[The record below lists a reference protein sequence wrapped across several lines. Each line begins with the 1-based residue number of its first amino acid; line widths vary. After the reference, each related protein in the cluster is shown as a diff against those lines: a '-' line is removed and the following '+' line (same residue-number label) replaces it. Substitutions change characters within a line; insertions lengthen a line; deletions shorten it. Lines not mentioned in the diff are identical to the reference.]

1 MASRKRRRGSQLADD
16 DSTSGD
22 LRRQQ
27 AQASRADGPVDAEV
41 ALVERDDVAD
51 APNSR
56 PETASPSLSRQLLE
70 RDEVRIGQ
78 REQTPQFGLDLP
90 GIYRSA

>member
-1 MASRKRRRGSQLADD
+1 MASRKRRRGSELADD
-16 DSTSGD
+16 DSTSGG

-27 AQASRADGPVDAEV
+27 AQASQADGPVDAEV
-41 ALVERDDVAD
+41 ALVEREYAAD
-51 APNSR
+51 PLNSR
-56 PETASPSLSRQLLE
+56 PETASPSLSRQLFE